1 MLFNNVCKMIKVGNS
16 PDVRRQLIPEFT
28 DIARK
33 DFKPWD
39 LTFGPLDQNKTTT
52 FTKPGVVRVNTVL

>member
-39 LTFGPLDQNKTTT
+39 LTFGPKQNNY
-52 FTKPGVVRVNTVL
+52 FY